1 MLVVL
6 KYKSYILYP
15 LINLNIGICLQR
27 WRSLI
32 MKIRICATFMLFLF
46 IWLHPFWTFA
56 KGEEA
61 KERVVSLVYDDSGS
75 MRNND
80 RWKYANYALQSLVAL
95 LDEKDKFSYVPMSK
109 PNDPLNISLTK
120 DKRQTE
126 IEGIGAWKTYLN
138 TPFSA
143 VETAMQSIKKEA
155 DIDGKR
161 EFWLIVLTD
170 GAFNDLEKDKVGGK
184 EQITQKLAQFKKE
197 MDAKKISLHPILITM
212 EEDLGQQEKAQLNTF
227 KEIWKKEIN
236 GVTMPSS
243 GEDGIVKSVNQV
255 AALVANRD
263 PFSSVETI
271 VKTKVVGKKVEITT
285 PFPLKRMTLVRQSP
299 SLSNYQVTQISK
311 PLQLQSSYSI
321 HAPGEAKLF
330 GNIVH
335 ISTENQGVIK
345 PGTYTIEVDRDI
357 EKEGLQVLVEP
368 ALNYT
373 VSTYDKDDSSQK
385 NVEKM
390 YEGVTA
396 VIEAKPTELPIQSS
410 YFQSEVEI
418 DGKQYPMKWDDKK
431 HVFYYETKIDKG
443 LVRGKVHMNI
453 KGFYRQTK
461 EFKIEVTEKPKLSL
475 QTITKD
481 YEEKVTNLEN
491 SKPFIIQPQLDGK
504 PMTEEAVKK
513 LLKSTGVTSKQSI
526 NYEIKQQDNQIYIYP
541 RPHYSDTFNFT
552 DTGTVEATI
561 TIQDSKLQEVKKN
574 ISLHIQNAPFYEK
587 YALIFKFVIP
597 ITLLLLVV
605 GIIVLGWIARPRF
618 HRKALLYYEWDQEV
632 AKDWLYQSEP
642 ELLKNKWWKHYF
654 GIPFRAERKTVQ
666 SVTFIAK
673 KGSKSIFVAKE
684 SQVVGMI
691 IDGMFITEDEV
702 GMEHKTLYPNELLV
716 IDRGYGKEIYK
727 YECE

>member
-1 MLVVL
+1 
-6 KYKSYILYP
+6 
-15 LINLNIGICLQR
+15 
-27 WRSLI
+27 
-32 MKIRICATFMLFLF
+32 MKIRICATFMLFLL
-46 IWLHPFWTFA
+46 IWLYPFWTFA

-109 PNDPLNISLTK
+109 PNDPVNISLTK

-184 EQITQKLAQFKKE
+184 EQILQKLAQFKKE
-197 MDAKKISLHPILITM
+197 MDEKKISLHPVLITM

-263 PFSSVETI
+263 PFSSVESI

-299 SLSNYQVTQISK
+299 SLPDYQVKQISK
-311 PLQLQSSYSI
+311 PLQLQSSFSI

-335 ISTENQGVIK
+335 ISTENEEVIK
-345 PGTYTIEVDRDI
+345 PGTYTIEVDQDI

-373 VSTYDKDDSSQK
+373 VSTYDKEDKDRK
-385 NVEKM
+385 NVEEM

-396 VIEAKPTELPIQSS
+396 VIEAKPTELPVQSS
-410 YFQSEVEI
+410 YFQAEVEI
-418 DGKQYPMKWDDKK
+418 DGKQYAMKWDDKR
-431 HVFYYETKIDKG
+431 HVFYYETKLTKG
-443 LVRGKVHMNI
+443 LIRGKVHMNI

-461 EFKIEVTEKPKLSL
+461 EFKIETTKKPELSL
-475 QTITKD
+475 QTVTKD
-481 YEEKVTNLEN
+481 YKEKVTNLEN

-526 NYEIKQQDNQIYIYP
+526 NYEIKQHDNQIYIYP

-561 TIQDSKLQEVKKN
+561 VVQDSKLQKVKKD
-574 ISLHIQNAPFYEK
+574 ITLHIQNAPFYEK

-597 ITLLLLVV
+597 ITLLLLIV
-605 GIIVLGWIARPRF
+605 GIIVLGWIVRPRF

-654 GIPFRAERKTVQ
+654 GIPYRAERKTVQ

>member
-1 MLVVL
+1 
-6 KYKSYILYP
+6 
-15 LINLNIGICLQR
+15 
-27 WRSLI
+27 
-32 MKIRICATFMLFLF
+32 MKIRICATFMLFLL

-95 LDEKDKFSYVPMSK
+95 LDEKDTFSYVPMSK

-184 EQITQKLAQFKKE
+184 EQILQKLAQFKKN

-263 PFSSVETI
+263 PFSSVESI

-299 SLSNYQVTQISK
+299 SLPDYQVKQISK
-311 PLQLQSSYSI
+311 PLQLQSSFSI

-335 ISTENQGVIK
+335 ISTENEEVIK

-373 VSTYDKDDSSQK
+373 VSTYDKEDSSQK
-385 NVEKM
+385 NVEEM

-410 YFQSEVEI
+410 YFQAEVEI

-431 HVFYYETKIDKG
+431 HVFYYEMKVDKG
-443 LVRGKVHMNI
+443 LERGKVHMNI

-461 EFKIEVTEKPKLSL
+461 EFKIKATKKPELSL
-475 QTITKD
+475 QTVTKD
-481 YEEKVTNLEN
+481 YKEKVTNLEN

-526 NYEIKQQDNQIYIYP
+526 NYEIKQHDNQIYIYP

-561 TIQDSKLQEVKKN
+561 VVQDSKLQEVKKD
-574 ISLHIQNAPFYEK
+574 ITLHIQNAPFYEK

-597 ITLLLLVV
+597 ITLLLLIV
-605 GIIVLGWIARPRF
+605 GIIVLGWIVRPRF

-654 GIPFRAERKTVQ
+654 GIPYRAERKTVQ

>member
-1 MLVVL
+1 
-6 KYKSYILYP
+6 
-15 LINLNIGICLQR
+15 
-27 WRSLI
+27 

-95 LDEKDKFSYVPMSK
+95 LDEKDTFSYVPMSK

-170 GAFNDLEKDKVGGK
+170 GAFNDLEKDKIGGK
-184 EQITQKLAQFKKE
+184 EQILQKLAQFKKE

-263 PFSSVETI
+263 PFSSVESI

-299 SLSNYQVTQISK
+299 SLPDYQVTQISK
-311 PLQLQSSYSI
+311 PLQLQSSFSI

-335 ISTENQGVIK
+335 ISTENEEVIK

-373 VSTYDKDDSSQK
+373 VSTYDKEDKDRK
-385 NVEKM
+385 NVEEM
-390 YEGVTA
+390 YEDVTA
-396 VIEAKPTELPIQSS
+396 VIEAKPTELPVQSS
-410 YFQSEVEI
+410 YFQAEVEI
-418 DGKQYPMKWDDKK
+418 DGKQYAMKWDDKR
-431 HVFYYETKIDKG
+431 HVFYYETKLTKG

-453 KGFYRQTK
+453 KGFYRQMK
-461 EFKIEVTEKPKLSL
+461 EFKIETTKKPKLSL
-475 QTITKD
+475 QTVTKD

-491 SKPFIIQPQLDGK
+491 SKPFIIQPQLDDK

-526 NYEIKQQDNQIYIYP
+526 NYEIKQHGNQIYIYP

-561 TIQDSKLQEVKKN
+561 VVQDSKLPKVKKD
-574 ISLHIQNAPFYEK
+574 ITLHIQNAPFYEK

-597 ITLLLLVV
+597 ITLLLLIV
-605 GIIVLGWIARPRF
+605 GIIVLGWIVRPRF

-654 GIPFRAERKTVQ
+654 GIPYRAERKTVQ

>member
-1 MLVVL
+1 
-6 KYKSYILYP
+6 
-15 LINLNIGICLQR
+15 
-27 WRSLI
+27 

-95 LDEKDKFSYVPMSK
+95 LDEKDKFSYVSMSK
-109 PNDPLNISLTK
+109 PNDPLNISLAK
-120 DKRQTE
+120 DKRQME

-184 EQITQKLAQFKKE
+184 EQITQKLAQFKKD

-227 KEIWKKEIN
+227 KEIWKKELN

-263 PFSSVETI
+263 PFSSVESI

-299 SLSNYQVTQISK
+299 SLPDYQVTQISK
-311 PLQLQSSYSI
+311 PLQLQSSFSI

-335 ISTENQGVIK
+335 ISTENEEVIK

-373 VSTYDKDDSSQK
+373 VSTYDKEDKDRK
-385 NVEKM
+385 NVEEM
-390 YEGVTA
+390 YEDVTA
-396 VIEAKPTELPIQSS
+396 VIEAKPTELPVQSS
-410 YFQSEVEI
+410 YFQAEVEI
-418 DGKQYPMKWDDKK
+418 DGKQYAMKWDDKR
-431 HVFYYETKIDKG
+431 HVFYYETKLTKG

-461 EFKIEVTEKPKLSL
+461 EFKIETTKKPKLSL
-475 QTITKD
+475 QTVTKD

-491 SKPFIIQPQLDGK
+491 SKPFIIQPQLDDK

-526 NYEIKQQDNQIYIYP
+526 NYEIKQHGNQIYIYP

-561 TIQDSKLQEVKKN
+561 VVQDSKLPKVKKD
-574 ISLHIQNAPFYEK
+574 ITLHIQNAPFYEK

-597 ITLLLLVV
+597 ITLLLLIV
-605 GIIVLGWIARPRF
+605 GIIVLGWIVRPRF

-654 GIPFRAERKTVQ
+654 GIPYRAERKTVQ

-673 KGSKSIFVAKE
+673 KGSKSVFVAKE

>member
-1 MLVVL
+1 
-6 KYKSYILYP
+6 
-15 LINLNIGICLQR
+15 
-27 WRSLI
+27 
-32 MKIRICATFMLFLF
+32 MKIRICATFMLFLL

-95 LDEKDKFSYVPMSK
+95 LDEKDTFSYVPMSK

-184 EQITQKLAQFKKE
+184 EQILQKLAQFKKE
-197 MDAKKISLHPILITM
+197 MDVKKISLHPVLITM
-212 EEDLGQQEKAQLNTF
+212 EEDLGQQEKVQLNTF

-263 PFSSVETI
+263 PFSSVESI

-299 SLSNYQVTQISK
+299 SLPDYQVTQISK
-311 PLQLQSSYSI
+311 PLQLQSSFSI

-335 ISTENQGVIK
+335 ISTENEEVIK
-345 PGTYTIEVDRDI
+345 PGTYTIEVDQDI

-373 VSTYDKDDSSQK
+373 VSTYDKDDRSQK

-410 YFQSEVEI
+410 YFQAEVEI

-431 HVFYYETKIDKG
+431 HVFYYEMKVDKG

-461 EFKIEVTEKPKLSL
+461 EFKIETTKKPELSL
-475 QTITKD
+475 RTVTKD
-481 YEEKVTNLEN
+481 YEEKVTNLES
-491 SKPFIIQPQLDGK
+491 SKPFIIQPQLDDK
-504 PMTEEAVKK
+504 PMTEEVVKK

-526 NYEIKQQDNQIYIYP
+526 NYEIKQHGNQIYIYP

-561 TIQDSKLQEVKKN
+561 VVQDSKLQEVKKN
-574 ISLHIQNAPFYEK
+574 IKLHIQDAPFYEK

-597 ITLLLLVV
+597 ITLLLLII
-605 GIIVLGWIARPRF
+605 GIIVLGWIVRPRF

>member
-1 MLVVL
+1 
-6 KYKSYILYP
+6 
-15 LINLNIGICLQR
+15 
-27 WRSLI
+27 

-46 IWLHPFWTFA
+46 ICLPLSAYA

-109 PNDPLNISLTK
+109 PNEPLNISLTK

-184 EQITQKLAQFKKE
+184 EQILQKLAQFKKE
-197 MDAKKISLHPILITM
+197 MDAKKISLHPVLITM
-212 EEDLGQQEKAQLNTF
+212 EEDLGQQEKEQLNTF

-263 PFSSVETI
+263 PFSSVESI
-271 VKTKVVGKKVEITT
+271 VKTKVVGKRVEITT
-285 PFPLKRMTLVRQSP
+285 PFPLKRMTLVRQSS
-299 SLSNYQVTQISK
+299 SLPDYQVTQISK
-311 PLQLQSSYSI
+311 PLQLQSSFSI

-335 ISTENQGVIK
+335 ISTENEEVIK
-345 PGTYTIEVDRDI
+345 PGTYTIEVDQDI

-373 VSTYDKDDSSQK
+373 VSTYAKDDSSQK
-385 NVEKM
+385 NVEEM

-396 VIEAKPTELPIQSS
+396 VIEARPTELPVQSS
-410 YFQSEVEI
+410 YFQAEVEI
-418 DGKQYPMKWDDKK
+418 DGKQYAMKWNDKR
-431 HVFYYETKIDKG
+431 HVFYYETKLGKG

-461 EFKIEVTEKPKLSL
+461 EFKIETAEKPKLSL
-475 QTITKD
+475 QTVTKD

-491 SKPFIIQPQLDGK
+491 SKPFVLQPQLDGK
-504 PMTEEAVKK
+504 SMTEEAVKK

-526 NYEIKQQDNQIYIYP
+526 NYEIKQHGNQIYVYP
-541 RPHYSDTFNFT
+541 RPYYSDTFNFT

-561 TIQDSKLQEVKKN
+561 VMQDSKLQEVKKN
-574 ISLHIQNAPFYEK
+574 ITFHIQDAPFYEK

-605 GIIVLGWIARPRF
+605 GIIVLGWIVRPRF

-642 ELLKNKWWKHYF
+642 ELLRNKWWNHYF

-673 KGSKSIFVAKE
+673 KGSKSVFVAKE

-702 GMEHKTLYPNELLV
+702 GMEHKTLYPNELLL

>member
-1 MLVVL
+1 
-6 KYKSYILYP
+6 
-15 LINLNIGICLQR
+15 
-27 WRSLI
+27 

-170 GAFNDLEKDKVGGK
+170 GAFNDLEKDKIGGK
-184 EQITQKLAQFKKE
+184 EQILQKLAQFKKE

-263 PFSSVETI
+263 PFSSVESI

-299 SLSNYQVTQISK
+299 SLPDYQVTQISK
-311 PLQLQSSYSI
+311 PLQLQSSFSI

-335 ISTENQGVIK
+335 ISTENEEVIK

-373 VSTYDKDDSSQK
+373 VSTYDKEDKDRK
-385 NVEKM
+385 NVEEM
-390 YEGVTA
+390 YEDVTA
-396 VIEAKPTELPIQSS
+396 VIEAKPTELPVQSS
-410 YFQSEVEI
+410 YFQAEVEI
-418 DGKQYPMKWDDKK
+418 DGKQYAMKWDDKR
-431 HVFYYETKIDKG
+431 HVFYYETKLTKG

-461 EFKIEVTEKPKLSL
+461 EFKIETTKKPKLSL
-475 QTITKD
+475 QTVTKD

-491 SKPFIIQPQLDGK
+491 SKPFIIQPQLDDK

-526 NYEIKQQDNQIYIYP
+526 NYEIKQHGNQIYIYP

-561 TIQDSKLQEVKKN
+561 VVQDSKLPKVKKD
-574 ISLHIQNAPFYEK
+574 ITLHIQNALFYEK
-587 YALIFKFVIP
+587 YALIFKLVIP
-597 ITLLLLVV
+597 ITLLLLIV
-605 GIIVLGWIARPRF
+605 GIIVLGWIVRPRF

-654 GIPFRAERKTVQ
+654 GIPYRAERKTVQ

>member
-1 MLVVL
+1 
-6 KYKSYILYP
+6 
-15 LINLNIGICLQR
+15 
-27 WRSLI
+27 

-95 LDEKDKFSYVPMSK
+95 LDEKDTFSYVPMSK

-184 EQITQKLAQFKKE
+184 EQITQKLAQFKKD

-263 PFSSVETI
+263 PFSSVESI

-299 SLSNYQVTQISK
+299 SLPDYQVTQISK
-311 PLQLQSSYSI
+311 PLQLQSSFSI

-335 ISTENQGVIK
+335 ISTENEEVIK

-373 VSTYDKDDSSQK
+373 VSTYDKEDKDRK
-385 NVEKM
+385 NVEEM

-396 VIEAKPTELPIQSS
+396 VIEAKPTELPVQSS
-410 YFQSEVEI
+410 YFQAEVEI
-418 DGKQYPMKWDDKK
+418 DGKQYAMKWDDKR
-431 HVFYYETKIDKG
+431 HVFYYATKLTKG

-461 EFKIEVTEKPKLSL
+461 EFKIETTKKPALSL
-475 QTITKD
+475 RTVTKD
-481 YEEKVTNLEN
+481 YEEKVTNLES
-491 SKPFIIQPQLDGK
+491 SKPFIIQPQLDDK

-526 NYEIKQQDNQIYIYP
+526 NYEIKQHGNQIYIYP

-561 TIQDSKLQEVKKN
+561 VVQDSKLQKVKKD
-574 ISLHIQNAPFYEK
+574 ITLHIQNAPFYEK

-597 ITLLLLVV
+597 ITLLLLIV
-605 GIIVLGWIARPRF
+605 GIIVLGWIVRPRF

>member
-1 MLVVL
+1 
-6 KYKSYILYP
+6 
-15 LINLNIGICLQR
+15 
-27 WRSLI
+27 

-170 GAFNDLEKDKVGGK
+170 GAFNDLEKDKIGGK
-184 EQITQKLAQFKKE
+184 EQILQKLAQFKKE

-263 PFSSVETI
+263 PFSSVESI

-299 SLSNYQVTQISK
+299 SLPDYQVTQISK
-311 PLQLQSSYSI
+311 PLQLQSSFSI

-335 ISTENQGVIK
+335 ISTENEEVIK

-373 VSTYDKDDSSQK
+373 VSTYDKEDKDRK
-385 NVEKM
+385 NVEEM
-390 YEGVTA
+390 YEDVTA
-396 VIEAKPTELPIQSS
+396 VIEAKPTELPVQSS
-410 YFQSEVEI
+410 YFQAEVEI
-418 DGKQYPMKWDDKK
+418 DGKQYAMKWDDKR
-431 HVFYYETKIDKG
+431 HVFYYETKLTKG

-461 EFKIEVTEKPKLSL
+461 EFKIETTKKPKLSL
-475 QTITKD
+475 QTVTKD

-491 SKPFIIQPQLDGK
+491 SKPFIIQPQLEDK

-526 NYEIKQQDNQIYIYP
+526 NYEIKQHGNQIYIYP

-561 TIQDSKLQEVKKN
+561 VVQDSKLPKVKKD
-574 ISLHIQNAPFYEK
+574 ITLHIQNALFYEK
-587 YALIFKFVIP
+587 YALIFKLVIP
-597 ITLLLLVV
+597 ITLLLLIV
-605 GIIVLGWIARPRF
+605 GIIVLGWIVRPRF

-654 GIPFRAERKTVQ
+654 GIPYRAERKTVQ

-691 IDGMFITEDEV
+691 IDVMFITEDEV

>member
-1 MLVVL
+1 
-6 KYKSYILYP
+6 
-15 LINLNIGICLQR
+15 
-27 WRSLI
+27 

-109 PNDPLNISLTK
+109 PNDPLNISLAK
-120 DKRQTE
+120 DKRQME

-184 EQITQKLAQFKKE
+184 EQITQKLAQFKKD

-227 KEIWKKEIN
+227 KEIWKKELN

-263 PFSSVETI
+263 PFSSVESI
-271 VKTKVVGKKVEITT
+271 VKTKIVGKKVEITT

-299 SLSNYQVTQISK
+299 SLPDYQVTQISK
-311 PLQLQSSYSI
+311 PLQLQSSFSI

-335 ISTENQGVIK
+335 ISTENEEVIK

-373 VSTYDKDDSSQK
+373 VSTYDKEDKDRK
-385 NVEKM
+385 NVEEM
-390 YEGVTA
+390 YEDVTA
-396 VIEAKPTELPIQSS
+396 VIEAKPTELPVQSS
-410 YFQSEVEI
+410 YFQAEVEI
-418 DGKQYPMKWDDKK
+418 DGKQYAMKWDDKR
-431 HVFYYETKIDKG
+431 HVFYYETKLTKG

-461 EFKIEVTEKPKLSL
+461 EFKIETTKKPKLSL
-475 QTITKD
+475 QTVTKD

-491 SKPFIIQPQLDGK
+491 SKPFIIQPQLDDK

-526 NYEIKQQDNQIYIYP
+526 NYEIKQHGNQIYIYP

-561 TIQDSKLQEVKKN
+561 VVQDSKLPKVKKD
-574 ISLHIQNAPFYEK
+574 ITLHIQNAPFYEK
-587 YALIFKFVIP
+587 YVLIFKFVIP
-597 ITLLLLVV
+597 ITLLLLIV
-605 GIIVLGWIARPRF
+605 GIIVLGWIVRPRF

-654 GIPFRAERKTVQ
+654 GIPYRAERKTVQ

-702 GMEHKTLYPNELLV
+702 GMEHKTLYPNELLL

>member
-1 MLVVL
+1 
-6 KYKSYILYP
+6 
-15 LINLNIGICLQR
+15 
-27 WRSLI
+27 

-109 PNDPLNISLTK
+109 PNNPLNISLTK

-184 EQITQKLAQFKKE
+184 EQILQKLAQFKKE
-197 MDAKKISLHPILITM
+197 MDVKKISLHPVLITM

-263 PFSSVETI
+263 PFSSVESI

-299 SLSNYQVTQISK
+299 SLPDYQVKQISK
-311 PLQLQSSYSI
+311 PLQLQSSFSI

-335 ISTENQGVIK
+335 ISTENEEVIK
-345 PGTYTIEVDRDI
+345 PGTYTIEVDQDI

-373 VSTYDKDDSSQK
+373 VSTYDKEDKDRK
-385 NVEKM
+385 NVEEM
-390 YEGVTA
+390 YEGLTA
-396 VIEAKPTELPIQSS
+396 VIEAKPTELPVQSS
-410 YFQSEVEI
+410 YFQAEVEI
-418 DGKQYPMKWDDKK
+418 DGKQYAMNWDDKR
-431 HVFYYETKIDKG
+431 HVFYYETKLTTG
-443 LVRGKVHMNI
+443 LIRGKVHMNI

-461 EFKIEVTEKPKLSL
+461 EFKIETTKKPELSL
-475 QTITKD
+475 QTVTKD
-481 YEEKVTNLEN
+481 YKEKVTNLEN

-526 NYEIKQQDNQIYIYP
+526 NYEIKQHDNQIYIYP
-541 RPHYSDTFNFT
+541 RPYYSDTFNFT

-561 TIQDSKLQEVKKN
+561 VVQDSKLQKVKKD
-574 ISLHIQNAPFYEK
+574 ITLHIQNAPFYEK

-597 ITLLLLVV
+597 ITLLLLIV
-605 GIIVLGWIARPRF
+605 GIIVLGWIVRPRF

-654 GIPFRAERKTVQ
+654 GIPYRAERKTVQ

>member
-1 MLVVL
+1 
-6 KYKSYILYP
+6 
-15 LINLNIGICLQR
+15 
-27 WRSLI
+27 
-32 MKIRICATFMLFLF
+32 MLFLF
-46 IWLHPFWTFA
+46 ICLPLSAFA

-184 EQITQKLAQFKKE
+184 EQILQKLAQFKKE
-197 MDAKKISLHPILITM
+197 MDAKKISLHPVLITM
-212 EEDLGQQEKAQLNTF
+212 EEDLGQQEKEQLNTF

-263 PFSSVETI
+263 PFSSVESI
-271 VKTKVVGKKVEITT
+271 VKTKVVGKRVEITT
-285 PFPLKRMTLVRQSP
+285 PFPLRRMTLVRQSL
-299 SLSNYQVTQISK
+299 SLPDYQVTQISK
-311 PLQLQSSYSI
+311 PLQLQSSFSI

-335 ISTENQGVIK
+335 ISTENEEVIK
-345 PGTYTIEVDRDI
+345 PGTYTIEVDQDI

-396 VIEAKPTELPIQSS
+396 VIEAKPTELPVQSS
-410 YFQSEVEI
+410 YFQAEVEI
-418 DGKQYPMKWDDKK
+418 DGKQYAMKWNDKR
-431 HVFYYETKIDKG
+431 HVFYYETKLGKG

-461 EFKIEVTEKPKLSL
+461 EFKIETAEKPKLSL
-475 QTITKD
+475 QTVTKD

-491 SKPFIIQPQLDGK
+491 SKPFVLQPQLDGK
-504 PMTEEAVKK
+504 LMTEEAVKK

-526 NYEIKQQDNQIYIYP
+526 NYEIKQHGNQIYVYP
-541 RPHYSDTFNFT
+541 RPYYSDTFNFT

-561 TIQDSKLQEVKKN
+561 VMQDSKLQEIKKN
-574 ISLHIQNAPFYEK
+574 ITFHIQDAPFYEK
-587 YALIFKFVIP
+587 YALIIKFVIP

-605 GIIVLGWIARPRF
+605 GIIVLGWIVRPRF

-642 ELLKNKWWKHYF
+642 ELLRNKWWNHYF

-673 KGSKSIFVAKE
+673 KGSKSVFVAKE

-691 IDGMFITEDEV
+691 IDGMFIAEDEV
-702 GMEHKTLYPNELLV
+702 GMEHKTLYPNELLL

>member
-1 MLVVL
+1 
-6 KYKSYILYP
+6 
-15 LINLNIGICLQR
+15 
-27 WRSLI
+27 
-32 MKIRICATFMLFLF
+32 MKIRICATFMLFLL

-80 RWKYANYALQSLVAL
+80 RWKYANYALQSLIAL
-95 LDEKDKFSYVPMSK
+95 LDEKDTFSYVPMSK

-184 EQITQKLAQFKKE
+184 EQILQKLAQFKKE
-197 MDAKKISLHPILITM
+197 MDVKKISLHPVLITM
-212 EEDLGQQEKAQLNTF
+212 EEDLGQQEKVQLNTF

-263 PFSSVETI
+263 PFSSVESI

-299 SLSNYQVTQISK
+299 SLPDYQVTQISK
-311 PLQLQSSYSI
+311 PLQLQSSFSI

-335 ISTENQGVIK
+335 ISTENEEVIK
-345 PGTYTIEVDRDI
+345 PGTYTIEVDQDI

-373 VSTYDKDDSSQK
+373 VSTYDKDDRSQK

-410 YFQSEVEI
+410 YFQAEVEI

-431 HVFYYETKIDKG
+431 HVFYYEMKVDKG

-461 EFKIEVTEKPKLSL
+461 EFKIETTKKPELSL
-475 QTITKD
+475 RTVTKD
-481 YEEKVTNLEN
+481 YEEKVTNLES
-491 SKPFIIQPQLDGK
+491 SKPFIIQPQLDDK

-526 NYEIKQQDNQIYIYP
+526 NYEIKQHGNQIYIYP

-561 TIQDSKLQEVKKN
+561 VVQDSKLQEVKKN
-574 ISLHIQNAPFYEK
+574 IKLHIQDAPFYEK

-597 ITLLLLVV
+597 ITLLLLII
-605 GIIVLGWIARPRF
+605 GIIVLGWIVRPRF

>member
-1 MLVVL
+1 
-6 KYKSYILYP
+6 
-15 LINLNIGICLQR
+15 
-27 WRSLI
+27 

-46 IWLHPFWTFA
+46 IWLHPYWTFA

-95 LDEKDKFSYVPMSK
+95 LDEKDTFSYVPMSK
-109 PNDPLNISLTK
+109 PNNPLNISLMK

-184 EQITQKLAQFKKE
+184 EQITKQLTDFKKE
-197 MDAKKISLHPILITM
+197 MDVKKVSLHPILITM
-212 EEDLGQQEKAQLNTF
+212 EEDLGQQEKEQLNTF

-263 PFSSVETI
+263 PFSSVESI

-311 PLQLQSSYSI
+311 PLQLQSSFSI

-335 ISTENQGVIK
+335 ISTENQEVIK

-373 VSTYDKDDSSQK
+373 VSTYDKDDNSQK
-385 NVEKM
+385 NVEEM

-410 YFQSEVEI
+410 YFQAEVEI
-418 DGKQYPMKWDDKK
+418 DGKQYPMKWNDKR
-431 HVFYYETKIDKG
+431 HVFYYETKIGKG

-461 EFKIEVTEKPKLSL
+461 EFKIETTEKPKLSL
-475 QTITKD
+475 QTVTKD

-491 SKPFIIQPQLDGK
+491 SKPFILQPKLDGK
-504 PMTEEAVKK
+504 LMTEGAVKK

-526 NYEIKQQDNQIYIYP
+526 NYEIKQRGNQIYVYP
-541 RPHYSDTFNFT
+541 RPYYSDTFNFT

-561 TIQDSKLQEVKKN
+561 VIQDAKLQEVKKQ
-574 ISLHIQNAPFYEK
+574 ISLHIQSAPFYEK

-605 GIIVLGWIARPRF
+605 GIIVLGWIVRPRF

-642 ELLKNKWWKHYF
+642 ELLRNRWWKHYF

-673 KGSKSIFVAKE
+673 KGSKSVLVAKE

-691 IDGMFITEDEV
+691 IDGMFITEEEV
-702 GMEHKTLYPNELLV
+702 GMEHKTLYPNELLL

>member
-1 MLVVL
+1 
-6 KYKSYILYP
+6 
-15 LINLNIGICLQR
+15 
-27 WRSLI
+27 

-95 LDEKDKFSYVPMSK
+95 LDEKDTFSYVPMSK
-109 PNDPLNISLTK
+109 PNDSLNILLTK

-184 EQITQKLAQFKKE
+184 EQILQKLAQFKKE
-197 MDAKKISLHPILITM
+197 MDVKKISLHPVLITM

-263 PFSSVETI
+263 PFSSVESI

-299 SLSNYQVTQISK
+299 SLSNYEVKQISK
-311 PLQLQSSYSI
+311 PLQLQSSFSI

-335 ISTENQGVIK
+335 ISTENEEVIK
-345 PGTYTIEVDRDI
+345 PGTYTIEVDQDI

-373 VSTYDKDDSSQK
+373 VSTYDKEDKDRK
-385 NVEKM
+385 NVEEM

-396 VIEAKPTELPIQSS
+396 VIEAKPTELPVESS
-410 YFQSEVEI
+410 YFQAEVEI
-418 DGKQYPMKWDDKK
+418 DGKQYAMKWDDKR
-431 HVFYYETKIDKG
+431 HVFYYETKLTTG

-461 EFKIEVTEKPKLSL
+461 EFKIETTKKPELSL
-475 QTITKD
+475 QTVTKD
-481 YEEKVTNLEN
+481 YKEKVTNLEN

-513 LLKSTGVTSKQSI
+513 LLKSTGITSKQSI
-526 NYEIKQQDNQIYIYP
+526 NYEIKQHDNQIYIYP

-561 TIQDSKLQEVKKN
+561 AVQDSKLKEVKKN
-574 ISLHIQNAPFYEK
+574 ITIHIQNAPFYEK

-597 ITLLLLVV
+597 ITLLLIIV
-605 GIIVLGWIARPRF
+605 GIIVLGWIVRPRF

-654 GIPFRAERKTVQ
+654 GIPYRAERKTVQ

>member
-1 MLVVL
+1 
-6 KYKSYILYP
+6 
-15 LINLNIGICLQR
+15 
-27 WRSLI
+27 
-32 MKIRICATFMLFLF
+32 MKIRICATFMLFLL

-109 PNDPLNISLTK
+109 PNDPVNISLTK

-184 EQITQKLAQFKKE
+184 EQILQKLAQFKKE
-197 MDAKKISLHPILITM
+197 MDEKKISLHPVLITM

-263 PFSSVETI
+263 PFSSVESI

-299 SLSNYQVTQISK
+299 SLPDYQVKQISK
-311 PLQLQSSYSI
+311 PLQLQSSFSI

-335 ISTENQGVIK
+335 ISTENEEVIK
-345 PGTYTIEVDRDI
+345 PGTYTIEVDQEI

-368 ALNYT
+368 ALNYN
-373 VSTYDKDDSSQK
+373 VSTYDKEDKDRK
-385 NVEKM
+385 NVEEM

-396 VIEAKPTELPIQSS
+396 VIEAKPTELPVQSS
-410 YFQSEVEI
+410 YFQAEVEI
-418 DGKQYPMKWDDKK
+418 DGKQYAMKWDDKR
-431 HVFYYETKIDKG
+431 HVFYYETKLTKG
-443 LVRGKVHMNI
+443 LIRGKVHMNI

-461 EFKIEVTEKPKLSL
+461 EFKIETTKKPELSL
-475 QTITKD
+475 QTVTKD
-481 YEEKVTNLEN
+481 YKEKVTNLEN

-526 NYEIKQQDNQIYIYP
+526 NYEIKQHDNQIYIYP

-561 TIQDSKLQEVKKN
+561 VVQDSKLQKVKKD
-574 ISLHIQNAPFYEK
+574 ITLHIQNAPFYEK

-597 ITLLLLVV
+597 ITLLLLLV
-605 GIIVLGWIARPRF
+605 GIIVLGWIVRPRF

-632 AKDWLYQSEP
+632 AKDWLYQSAP

-654 GIPFRAERKTVQ
+654 GIPYRAERKTVQ

>member
-1 MLVVL
+1 
-6 KYKSYILYP
+6 
-15 LINLNIGICLQR
+15 
-27 WRSLI
+27 

-46 IWLHPFWTFA
+46 ICLPLSAFA

-184 EQITQKLAQFKKE
+184 EQILRKLAQFKKE
-197 MDAKKISLHPILITM
+197 MDAKKISLHPVLITM
-212 EEDLGQQEKAQLNTF
+212 EEDLGQQEKEQLNTF

-263 PFSSVETI
+263 PFSSVESI

-299 SLSNYQVTQISK
+299 SLPDYQVTQISK
-311 PLQLQSSYSI
+311 PLQLQSSFSI

-335 ISTENQGVIK
+335 ISTENEEVIK

-373 VSTYDKDDSSQK
+373 VSTYDKEDKDRK
-385 NVEKM
+385 NVEEM
-390 YEGVTA
+390 YEDVTA
-396 VIEAKPTELPIQSS
+396 VIEAKPTELPVQSS
-410 YFQSEVEI
+410 YFQAEVEI
-418 DGKQYPMKWDDKK
+418 DGKQYAMKWDDKR
-431 HVFYYETKIDKG
+431 HVFYYETKLTKG

-461 EFKIEVTEKPKLSL
+461 EFKIETTKKPKLSL
-475 QTITKD
+475 QTVTKD

-491 SKPFIIQPQLDGK
+491 SKPFIIQPQLDDK

-526 NYEIKQQDNQIYIYP
+526 NYEIKQHGNQIYIYP

-561 TIQDSKLQEVKKN
+561 VVQDSKLQEVKKN
-574 ISLHIQNAPFYEK
+574 ITFHIQDAPFYEK

-605 GIIVLGWIARPRF
+605 GIIVLGWIIRPRF

-642 ELLKNKWWKHYF
+642 ELLRNKWWNHYF

-666 SVTFIAK
+666 SFTFIAK
-673 KGSKSIFVAKE
+673 KGSKSVFVAKE

-691 IDGMFITEDEV
+691 IDGMFIAEDEV
-702 GMEHKTLYPNELLV
+702 GMEHKTLYPNELLL

>member
-1 MLVVL
+1 
-6 KYKSYILYP
+6 
-15 LINLNIGICLQR
+15 
-27 WRSLI
+27 

-184 EQITQKLAQFKKE
+184 EQILQKLAQFKKE
-197 MDAKKISLHPILITM
+197 MDTKKISLHPVLITM
-212 EEDLGQQEKAQLNTF
+212 EEDLGQQEKEQLNTF

-263 PFSSVETI
+263 PFSSVESI
-271 VKTKVVGKKVEITT
+271 VKTKVGAKVEITT

-299 SLSNYQVTQISK
+299 SLPDYQVTQISK
-311 PLQLQSSYSI
+311 PLQLQSSFSI

-335 ISTENQGVIK
+335 ISTENEEVIK

-373 VSTYDKDDSSQK
+373 VSTYDKEDKDRK
-385 NVEKM
+385 NVEEM
-390 YEGVTA
+390 YEDVTA
-396 VIEAKPTELPIQSS
+396 VIEAKPTELPVQSS
-410 YFQSEVEI
+410 YFQAEVEI
-418 DGKQYPMKWDDKK
+418 DGKQYAMKWDDKR
-431 HVFYYETKIDKG
+431 HVFYYETKLTKG

-461 EFKIEVTEKPKLSL
+461 EFKIETTKKPKLSL
-475 QTITKD
+475 QTVTKD

-491 SKPFIIQPQLDGK
+491 SKPFIIQPQLDDK

-526 NYEIKQQDNQIYIYP
+526 NYEIKQHGNQIYIYP

-561 TIQDSKLQEVKKN
+561 VVQDSKLPKVKKD
-574 ISLHIQNAPFYEK
+574 ITLHIQNAPFYEK

-597 ITLLLLVV
+597 ITLLLLIV
-605 GIIVLGWIARPRF
+605 GIIVLGWIVRPRF

-654 GIPFRAERKTVQ
+654 GIPYRAERKTVQ

>member
-1 MLVVL
+1 MFVVL

-32 MKIRICATFMLFLF
+32 MKIRICATFMLFLL

-109 PNDPLNISLTK
+109 PNDPVNISLTK

-184 EQITQKLAQFKKE
+184 EQILQKLAQFKKE
-197 MDAKKISLHPILITM
+197 MDEKKISLHPVLITM

-263 PFSSVETI
+263 PFSSVESI

-299 SLSNYQVTQISK
+299 SLPDYQVKQISK
-311 PLQLQSSYSI
+311 PLQLQSSFSI

-335 ISTENQGVIK
+335 ISTENEEVIK
-345 PGTYTIEVDRDI
+345 PGTYTIEVDQEI

-368 ALNYT
+368 ALNYN
-373 VSTYDKDDSSQK
+373 VSTYDKEDKDRK
-385 NVEKM
+385 NVEEM

-396 VIEAKPTELPIQSS
+396 VIEAKPTELPVQSS
-410 YFQSEVEI
+410 YFQAEVEI
-418 DGKQYPMKWDDKK
+418 DGKQYAMKWDDKR
-431 HVFYYETKIDKG
+431 HVFYYETKLTKG
-443 LVRGKVHMNI
+443 LIRGKVHMNI

-461 EFKIEVTEKPKLSL
+461 EFKIETTKKPELSL
-475 QTITKD
+475 QTVTKD
-481 YEEKVTNLEN
+481 YKEKVTNLEN

-526 NYEIKQQDNQIYIYP
+526 NYEIKQHDNQIYIYP

-561 TIQDSKLQEVKKN
+561 VVQDSKLQKVKKD
-574 ISLHIQNAPFYEK
+574 ITLHIQNAPFYEK

-597 ITLLLLVV
+597 ITLLLLLV
-605 GIIVLGWIARPRF
+605 GIIVLGWIVRPRF

-642 ELLKNKWWKHYF
+642 ELLKNKWRKHYF
-654 GIPFRAERKTVQ
+654 GIPYRAERKTVQ

>member
-1 MLVVL
+1 
-6 KYKSYILYP
+6 
-15 LINLNIGICLQR
+15 
-27 WRSLI
+27 

-46 IWLHPFWTFA
+46 IWLHPYWTFA

-95 LDEKDKFSYVPMSK
+95 LDEKDTFSYVPMSK
-109 PNDPLNISLTK
+109 PNNPLNISLTK

-184 EQITQKLAQFKKE
+184 EQITKKLTDFKKE
-197 MDAKKISLHPILITM
+197 MDVKKISLHPILITM
-212 EEDLGQQEKAQLNTF
+212 EEDLGQQEKEQLNTF

-263 PFSSVETI
+263 PFSSVESI

-311 PLQLQSSYSI
+311 PLQLQSSFSI

-335 ISTENQGVIK
+335 ISTENQEVIK

-373 VSTYDKDDSSQK
+373 VSTYDKDDNSQK
-385 NVEKM
+385 NVEQM

-396 VIEAKPTELPIQSS
+396 VIEAKPTELPIRSS
-410 YFQSEVEI
+410 CFQAEVEI
-418 DGKQYPMKWDDKK
+418 DGKQYPMKWNDKR
-431 HVFYYETKIDKG
+431 HVFYYETKIGKG

-461 EFKIEVTEKPKLSL
+461 EFKIETTEKPKLSL
-475 QTITKD
+475 QTVTKD

-491 SKPFIIQPQLDGK
+491 SKPFILQPKLDGK
-504 PMTEEAVKK
+504 PMTEGAVKK

-526 NYEIKQQDNQIYIYP
+526 NYEIKQRGNQIYVYP
-541 RPHYSDTFNFT
+541 RPYYSDTFNFT

-561 TIQDSKLQEVKKN
+561 VIQDAKLQEVKKQ
-574 ISLHIQNAPFYEK
+574 ISLHIQSAPFYEK

-605 GIIVLGWIARPRF
+605 GIIVLGWIVRPRF

-642 ELLKNKWWKHYF
+642 ELLRNKWWKHYF

-673 KGSKSIFVAKE
+673 KGSKSVFVAKE

-691 IDGMFITEDEV
+691 IDGMFITEEEV
-702 GMEHKTLYPNELLV
+702 GMEHKTLYPNELLL

>member
-1 MLVVL
+1 MFIVL

-32 MKIRICATFMLFLF
+32 MKIRICATFMLFLL

-109 PNDPLNISLTK
+109 PNDPVNISLTK

-184 EQITQKLAQFKKE
+184 EQILQKLAQFKKE
-197 MDAKKISLHPILITM
+197 MDEKKISLHPVLITM

-263 PFSSVETI
+263 PFSSVESI

-299 SLSNYQVTQISK
+299 SLSNYQIKQISK
-311 PLQLQSSYSI
+311 PLQLQSSFSI

-335 ISTENQGVIK
+335 ISTENEEVIK
-345 PGTYTIEVDRDI
+345 PGTYTIEVDQEI

-373 VSTYDKDDSSQK
+373 VSTYDKEDKDRK
-385 NVEKM
+385 NVEEM

-396 VIEAKPTELPIQSS
+396 VIEAKPTELPVQSS
-410 YFQSEVEI
+410 YFQAEVEI
-418 DGKQYPMKWDDKK
+418 DGKQYAMKWDDKR
-431 HVFYYETKIDKG
+431 HVFYYETKLTKG
-443 LVRGKVHMNI
+443 LIRGKVHMNI

-461 EFKIEVTEKPKLSL
+461 EFKIETTKKPELSL
-475 QTITKD
+475 QTVTKD
-481 YEEKVTNLEN
+481 YKEKVTNLEN

-526 NYEIKQQDNQIYIYP
+526 NYEIKQHDNQIYIYP
-541 RPHYSDTFNFT
+541 RPYYSDTFNFT

-561 TIQDSKLQEVKKN
+561 VVQDSKLQKVKKD
-574 ISLHIQNAPFYEK
+574 ITLHIQNAPFYEK

-597 ITLLLLVV
+597 ITLLLLLV
-605 GIIVLGWIARPRF
+605 GIIVLGWIVRPRF

-654 GIPFRAERKTVQ
+654 GIPYRAERKTVQ

>member
-1 MLVVL
+1 
-6 KYKSYILYP
+6 
-15 LINLNIGICLQR
+15 
-27 WRSLI
+27 

-263 PFSSVETI
+263 PFSSVESI

-311 PLQLQSSYSI
+311 PLQLQLQSSYSI

-335 ISTENQGVIK
+335 ISTENHEVIK

-385 NVEKM
+385 NLEKM

-561 TIQDSKLQEVKKN
+561 VVQDSKLQEVKKN

-605 GIIVLGWIARPRF
+605 GIIVLGWIVRPRF

>member
-1 MLVVL
+1 
-6 KYKSYILYP
+6 
-15 LINLNIGICLQR
+15 
-27 WRSLI
+27 

-109 PNDPLNISLTK
+109 PNDPLNISLAK
-120 DKRQTE
+120 DKRQME

-184 EQITQKLAQFKKE
+184 EQITQKLAQFKKD

-227 KEIWKKEIN
+227 KEIWKKELN

-263 PFSSVETI
+263 PFSSVESI

-299 SLSNYQVTQISK
+299 SLPDYQVTQISK
-311 PLQLQSSYSI
+311 PLQLQSSFSI

-335 ISTENQGVIK
+335 ISTENEEVIK

-373 VSTYDKDDSSQK
+373 VSTYDKEDKDRK
-385 NVEKM
+385 NVEEM
-390 YEGVTA
+390 YEDVTA
-396 VIEAKPTELPIQSS
+396 VIEAKPTELPVQSS
-410 YFQSEVEI
+410 YFQAEVEI
-418 DGKQYPMKWDDKK
+418 DGKQYAMKWDDKR
-431 HVFYYETKIDKG
+431 HVFYYETKLTKG

-461 EFKIEVTEKPKLSL
+461 EFKIETTKKPKLSL
-475 QTITKD
+475 QTVTKD

-491 SKPFIIQPQLDGK
+491 SKPFIIQPQLDDK

-526 NYEIKQQDNQIYIYP
+526 NYEIKQHGNQIYIYP

-561 TIQDSKLQEVKKN
+561 VVQDSKLPKVKKD
-574 ISLHIQNAPFYEK
+574 ITLHIQNAPFYEK

-597 ITLLLLVV
+597 ITLLLLIV
-605 GIIVLGWIARPRF
+605 GIIVLGWIVRPRF

-654 GIPFRAERKTVQ
+654 GIPYRAERKTVQ

>member
-1 MLVVL
+1 
-6 KYKSYILYP
+6 
-15 LINLNIGICLQR
+15 
-27 WRSLI
+27 
-32 MKIRICATFMLFLF
+32 MLFLF
-46 IWLHPFWTFA
+46 ICLPLSAFA

-109 PNDPLNISLTK
+109 PNDTLNISLTK

-126 IEGIGAWKTYLN
+126 IEGIGEWKTYLN
-138 TPFSA
+138 TPFRA

-184 EQITQKLAQFKKE
+184 EQILRELAQFKKE
-197 MDAKKISLHPILITM
+197 MDAKKISLHPVLITM
-212 EEDLGQQEKAQLNTF
+212 EEDLGQQEKEQLNTF

-263 PFSSVETI
+263 PFSSVESI
-271 VKTKVVGKKVEITT
+271 VKTKVVGKRVEITT

-299 SLSNYQVTQISK
+299 SLLDYQVTQISK
-311 PLQLQSSYSI
+311 PLQLQSSFSI

-335 ISTENQGVIK
+335 ISTKNEEVIK
-345 PGTYTIEVDRDI
+345 PGTYTIEVDQDI

-396 VIEAKPTELPIQSS
+396 VIEAKPTELPVQSS
-410 YFQSEVEI
+410 YFQAELEI
-418 DGKQYPMKWDDKK
+418 DGKHYPMKWDDKK
-431 HVFYYETKIDKG
+431 HVFYYEMKIAKG

-526 NYEIKQQDNQIYIYP
+526 NYEIKQHGNQIYIYP

-552 DTGTVEATI
+552 DTGTIEATI
-561 TIQDSKLQEVKKN
+561 VVQDSKLQEVKKK

-605 GIIVLGWIARPRF
+605 GIIVLGWIVRPRF

-642 ELLKNKWWKHYF
+642 ELLRNKWWNHYF

-673 KGSKSIFVAKE
+673 KGSKSVFVAKE

-702 GMEHKTLYPNELLV
+702 GMEHKTLYPNELLL

>member
-1 MLVVL
+1 MVL
-6 KYKSYILYP
+6 KYKSYILFP

-46 IWLHPFWTFA
+46 ICLPLSAFA

-109 PNDPLNISLTK
+109 PNEPLNISLTK

-184 EQITQKLAQFKKE
+184 EQILQKLAQFKKE
-197 MDAKKISLHPILITM
+197 MDAKKISLHPVLITM
-212 EEDLGQQEKAQLNTF
+212 EEDLGQQEKEQLNTF

-236 GVTMPSS
+236 GVTMPSN

-263 PFSSVETI
+263 PFSSVESI
-271 VKTKVVGKKVEITT
+271 VKTKVVGKRVEITT

-299 SLSNYQVTQISK
+299 SLPDYQVTQISK
-311 PLQLQSSYSI
+311 PLQLQSSFSI

-335 ISTENQGVIK
+335 ISTENEEVIK
-345 PGTYTIEVDRDI
+345 PGTYTIEVDQDI

-373 VSTYDKDDSSQK
+373 VSTYAKDDSSQK

-396 VIEAKPTELPIQSS
+396 VIEAKPTELPVQSS
-410 YFQSEVEI
+410 YFQAELEI
-418 DGKQYPMKWDDKK
+418 EGKQYPMKWDDKK
-431 HVFYYETKIDKG
+431 HVFYYEMKIAKG

-526 NYEIKQQDNQIYIYP
+526 NYEIKQHGNQIYVYP
-541 RPHYSDTFNFT
+541 RPYYSDTFNFT

-561 TIQDSKLQEVKKN
+561 VMQDSKLQEVKKN
-574 ISLHIQNAPFYEK
+574 ITFHIQDAPFYEK

-605 GIIVLGWIARPRF
+605 GIIVLGWIVRPRF

-642 ELLKNKWWKHYF
+642 ELLRNKWWNHYF

-673 KGSKSIFVAKE
+673 KGSKSVFVAKE

-691 IDGMFITEDEV
+691 IDGMFITKDEV
-702 GMEHKTLYPNELLV
+702 GMEHKTLYPNELLL

>member
-1 MLVVL
+1 
-6 KYKSYILYP
+6 
-15 LINLNIGICLQR
+15 
-27 WRSLI
+27 

-46 IWLHPFWTFA
+46 ICLPLSAFA

-109 PNDPLNISLTK
+109 PNEPLNISLTK

-184 EQITQKLAQFKKE
+184 EQILQKLAQFKKE
-197 MDAKKISLHPILITM
+197 MDAKKISLHPVLITM
-212 EEDLGQQEKAQLNTF
+212 EEDLGQQEKEQLNTF

-263 PFSSVETI
+263 PFSSVESI
-271 VKTKVVGKKVEITT
+271 VKTKVVGERVEITT
-285 PFPLKRMTLVRQSP
+285 PFPLKRMTLVRQSS
-299 SLSNYQVTQISK
+299 SLPDYQVTQISK
-311 PLQLQSSYSI
+311 PLQLQSSFSI

-335 ISTENQGVIK
+335 ISTENEEVIK
-345 PGTYTIEVDRDI
+345 PGTYTIEVDQDI

-373 VSTYDKDDSSQK
+373 VSTYAKDDSSQK

-396 VIEAKPTELPIQSS
+396 VIEAKPTELPVQSS
-410 YFQSEVEI
+410 YFQAELEI
-418 DGKQYPMKWDDKK
+418 EGKQYPMKWDDKK
-431 HVFYYETKIDKG
+431 HVFYYEMKIAKG

-504 PMTEEAVKK
+504 PMIEEAVKK

-526 NYEIKQQDNQIYIYP
+526 NYEIKQHGNQIYVYP
-541 RPHYSDTFNFT
+541 RPYYSDTFNFT

-561 TIQDSKLQEVKKN
+561 VMQDSKLQEVKKN
-574 ISLHIQNAPFYEK
+574 ITFHIQDAPFYEK

-605 GIIVLGWIARPRF
+605 GIIVLGWIVRPRF

-642 ELLKNKWWKHYF
+642 ELLRNKWWNHYF

-673 KGSKSIFVAKE
+673 KGSKSVFVAKE

-702 GMEHKTLYPNELLV
+702 GMEHKTLYPNELLL

>member
-1 MLVVL
+1 
-6 KYKSYILYP
+6 
-15 LINLNIGICLQR
+15 
-27 WRSLI
+27 
-32 MKIRICATFMLFLF
+32 MKIRICATFMLFLL

-109 PNDPLNISLTK
+109 PNDPVNISLTK

-184 EQITQKLAQFKKE
+184 EQILQKLAQFKKE
-197 MDAKKISLHPILITM
+197 MDEKKISLHPVLITM

-243 GEDGIVKSVNQV
+243 GENGIVKSVNQV

-263 PFSSVETI
+263 PFSSVESI

-299 SLSNYQVTQISK
+299 SLPDYQVKQISK
-311 PLQLQSSYSI
+311 PLQLQSSFSI

-335 ISTENQGVIK
+335 ISTENEEVIK
-345 PGTYTIEVDRDI
+345 PGTYTIEVDQEI

-368 ALNYT
+368 ALNYN
-373 VSTYDKDDSSQK
+373 VSTYDKEDKDRK
-385 NVEKM
+385 NVEEM

-396 VIEAKPTELPIQSS
+396 VIEAKPTELPVQSS
-410 YFQSEVEI
+410 YFQAEVEI
-418 DGKQYPMKWDDKK
+418 DGKQYAMKWDDKR
-431 HVFYYETKIDKG
+431 HVFYNETKLTKG
-443 LVRGKVHMNI
+443 LIRGKVHMNI

-461 EFKIEVTEKPKLSL
+461 EFKIETTKKPELSL
-475 QTITKD
+475 QTVTKD
-481 YEEKVTNLEN
+481 YKEKVTNLEN

-526 NYEIKQQDNQIYIYP
+526 NYEIKQHDNQIYIYP

-561 TIQDSKLQEVKKN
+561 VVQDSKLQKVKKD
-574 ISLHIQNAPFYEK
+574 ITLHIQNAPFYEK

-597 ITLLLLVV
+597 ITLLLLIV
-605 GIIVLGWIARPRF
+605 GIIVLGWIVRPRF

-654 GIPFRAERKTVQ
+654 GIPYRAERKTVQ
-666 SVTFIAK
+666 SVMFIAK

-691 IDGMFITEDEV
+691 VDGMFITEDEV

>member
-1 MLVVL
+1 
-6 KYKSYILYP
+6 
-15 LINLNIGICLQR
+15 
-27 WRSLI
+27 
-32 MKIRICATFMLFLF
+32 MKIRICATFMLFLL

-109 PNDPLNISLTK
+109 PNDPVNISLTK

-184 EQITQKLAQFKKE
+184 EQILQKLAQFKKE
-197 MDAKKISLHPILITM
+197 MDEKKISLHPVLITM

-243 GEDGIVKSVNQV
+243 GENGIVKSVNQV

-263 PFSSVETI
+263 PFSSVESI

-299 SLSNYQVTQISK
+299 SLPDYQVKQISK
-311 PLQLQSSYSI
+311 PLQLQSSFSI

-335 ISTENQGVIK
+335 ISTENEEVIK
-345 PGTYTIEVDRDI
+345 PGTYTIEVDQEI

-368 ALNYT
+368 ALNYN
-373 VSTYDKDDSSQK
+373 VSTYDKEDKDRK
-385 NVEKM
+385 NVEEM

-396 VIEAKPTELPIQSS
+396 VIEAKPTELPVQSS
-410 YFQSEVEI
+410 YFQAEVEI
-418 DGKQYPMKWDDKK
+418 DGKQYAMKWDDKR
-431 HVFYYETKIDKG
+431 HVFYYETKLTKG
-443 LVRGKVHMNI
+443 LIRGKVHMNI

-461 EFKIEVTEKPKLSL
+461 EFKIETTKKPELSL
-475 QTITKD
+475 QTVTKD
-481 YEEKVTNLEN
+481 YKEKVTNLEN

-526 NYEIKQQDNQIYIYP
+526 NYEIKQHDNQIYIYP
-541 RPHYSDTFNFT
+541 RPYYSDTFNFT

-561 TIQDSKLQEVKKN
+561 VVQDSKLQKVKKD
-574 ISLHIQNAPFYEK
+574 ITLHIQNAPFYEK

-597 ITLLLLVV
+597 ITLLLLLV
-605 GIIVLGWIARPRF
+605 GIIVLGWIVRPRF

-654 GIPFRAERKTVQ
+654 GIPYRAERKTVQ

>member
-1 MLVVL
+1 
-6 KYKSYILYP
+6 
-15 LINLNIGICLQR
+15 
-27 WRSLI
+27 

-95 LDEKDKFSYVPMSK
+95 LDEKDTFSYVPMSK

-120 DKRQTE
+120 NKRQTE

-184 EQITQKLAQFKKE
+184 EKITQKLAQFKKE

-263 PFSSVETI
+263 PFASVESI

-299 SLSNYQVTQISK
+299 SLPDYQVTQISK
-311 PLQLQSSYSI
+311 PLQLQSSFSI

-335 ISTENQGVIK
+335 ISTENEEVIK

-373 VSTYDKDDSSQK
+373 VSTYDKEDKDRK
-385 NVEKM
+385 NVEEM
-390 YEGVTA
+390 YEDVTA
-396 VIEAKPTELPIQSS
+396 VIEAKPTELPVQSS
-410 YFQSEVEI
+410 YFQAEVEI
-418 DGKQYPMKWDDKK
+418 DGKQYAMKWDDKR
-431 HVFYYETKIDKG
+431 HVFYYETKLTKG

-461 EFKIEVTEKPKLSL
+461 EFKIETTKKSKLSL
-475 QTITKD
+475 QTVTKD

-491 SKPFIIQPQLDGK
+491 SKPFIIQPQLDDK

-526 NYEIKQQDNQIYIYP
+526 NYEIKQHGNQIYIYP

-561 TIQDSKLQEVKKN
+561 VVQDSKLPKVKKD
-574 ISLHIQNAPFYEK
+574 ITLHIQNAPFYEK

-597 ITLLLLVV
+597 ITLLLLIV
-605 GIIVLGWIARPRF
+605 GIIVLGWIVRPRF

-654 GIPFRAERKTVQ
+654 GIPYRAERKTVQ

>member
-1 MLVVL
+1 
-6 KYKSYILYP
+6 
-15 LINLNIGICLQR
+15 
-27 WRSLI
+27 

-109 PNDPLNISLTK
+109 PNDPLNISLAK
-120 DKRQTE
+120 DKRQME

-184 EQITQKLAQFKKE
+184 EQITQKLAQFKKD

-227 KEIWKKEIN
+227 KEIWKKELN

-263 PFSSVETI
+263 PFSSVESI

-299 SLSNYQVTQISK
+299 SLPDYQVTQISK
-311 PLQLQSSYSI
+311 PLQLQSSFSI

-335 ISTENQGVIK
+335 ISTENEEVIK

-373 VSTYDKDDSSQK
+373 VSTYDKEDKDRK
-385 NVEKM
+385 NVEEM
-390 YEGVTA
+390 YEDVTA
-396 VIEAKPTELPIQSS
+396 VIEAKPTELPVQSS
-410 YFQSEVEI
+410 YFQAEVEI
-418 DGKQYPMKWDDKK
+418 DGKQYAMKWDDKR
-431 HVFYYETKIDKG
+431 HVFYYETKLTKG

-461 EFKIEVTEKPKLSL
+461 EFKIETTKKPKLSL
-475 QTITKD
+475 QTVTKD

-491 SKPFIIQPQLDGK
+491 SKPFIIQPQLDDK

-526 NYEIKQQDNQIYIYP
+526 NYEIKQHGNQIYIYP

-561 TIQDSKLQEVKKN
+561 VVQDSKLPKVKKD
-574 ISLHIQNAPFYEK
+574 ITLHIQNAPFYEK

-597 ITLLLLVV
+597 ITLLLLIV
-605 GIIVLGWIARPRF
+605 GIIVLGWIVRPRF

-654 GIPFRAERKTVQ
+654 GIPYRAERKTVQ

-727 YECE
+727 YEGE

>member
-1 MLVVL
+1 
-6 KYKSYILYP
+6 
-15 LINLNIGICLQR
+15 
-27 WRSLI
+27 
-32 MKIRICATFMLFLF
+32 MLFLL

-109 PNDPLNISLTK
+109 PNDPVNISLTK

-184 EQITQKLAQFKKE
+184 EQILQKLAQFKKE
-197 MDAKKISLHPILITM
+197 MDEKKISLHPVLITM

-263 PFSSVETI
+263 PFSSVESI

-299 SLSNYQVTQISK
+299 SLPDYQVKQISK
-311 PLQLQSSYSI
+311 PLQLQSSFSI

-335 ISTENQGVIK
+335 ISTENEEVIK
-345 PGTYTIEVDRDI
+345 PGTYTIEVDQEI

-368 ALNYT
+368 ALNYN
-373 VSTYDKDDSSQK
+373 VSTYDKEDKDRK
-385 NVEKM
+385 NVEEM

-396 VIEAKPTELPIQSS
+396 VIEAKPTELPVQSS
-410 YFQSEVEI
+410 YFQAEVEI
-418 DGKQYPMKWDDKK
+418 DGKQYAMKWDDKR
-431 HVFYYETKIDKG
+431 HVFYYETKLTKG
-443 LVRGKVHMNI
+443 LIRGKVHMNI

-461 EFKIEVTEKPKLSL
+461 EFKIETTKKPELSL
-475 QTITKD
+475 QTVTKD
-481 YEEKVTNLEN
+481 YKEKVTNLEN

-526 NYEIKQQDNQIYIYP
+526 NYEIKQHDNQIYIYP

-561 TIQDSKLQEVKKN
+561 VVQDSKLQKVKKD
-574 ISLHIQNAPFYEK
+574 ITLHIQNAPFYEK

-597 ITLLLLVV
+597 ITLLLLLV
-605 GIIVLGWIARPRF
+605 GIIVLGWIVRPRF

-654 GIPFRAERKTVQ
+654 GIPYRAERKTVQ

>member
-1 MLVVL
+1 
-6 KYKSYILYP
+6 
-15 LINLNIGICLQR
+15 
-27 WRSLI
+27 

-95 LDEKDKFSYVPMSK
+95 LDEKDTFSYVPMSK

-170 GAFNDLEKDKVGGK
+170 GAFNDLEKDKIGGK
-184 EQITQKLAQFKKE
+184 EQILQKLAQFKKE

-212 EEDLGQQEKAQLNTF
+212 EEDLGQQEKAQLNMF

-263 PFSSVETI
+263 PFSSVESI

-299 SLSNYQVTQISK
+299 SLPDYQVTQISK
-311 PLQLQSSYSI
+311 PLQLQSSFSI

-335 ISTENQGVIK
+335 ISTENEEVIK

-373 VSTYDKDDSSQK
+373 VSTYDKEDKDRK
-385 NVEKM
+385 NVEEM
-390 YEGVTA
+390 YEDVTA
-396 VIEAKPTELPIQSS
+396 VIEAKPTELPVQSS
-410 YFQSEVEI
+410 YFQAEVEI
-418 DGKQYPMKWDDKK
+418 DGKQYTMKWDDKR
-431 HVFYYETKIDKG
+431 HVFYYETKLTKG

-461 EFKIEVTEKPKLSL
+461 EFKIKTTKKPKLSL
-475 QTITKD
+475 QTVTKD

-491 SKPFIIQPQLDGK
+491 SKPFIIQPQLDDK

-526 NYEIKQQDNQIYIYP
+526 NYEIKQHGNQIYIYP

-561 TIQDSKLQEVKKN
+561 VVQDSKLPKVKKD
-574 ISLHIQNAPFYEK
+574 ITLHIQNAPFYEK

-597 ITLLLLVV
+597 ITLLLLIV
-605 GIIVLGWIARPRF
+605 GIIVLGWIVRPRF

-654 GIPFRAERKTVQ
+654 GIPYRAERKTVQ

-684 SQVVGMI
+684 SQIVGMI